1 MRFRYFLVSSIIL
14 LIIVL
19 PACNPGPSATT
30 VSAEKSKGTE
40 VASEDPEATNE
51 GSAYTEIAPPE
62 TIFYNGIVLTMEENL
77 AQVQAVFIQGDK
89 ILAVGSDEEILE
101 LKGPDTQVIDL
112 EGRTLTPGFIDSH
125 EHRITQR
132 SKWGFSTV
140 NEASQEALSLGWTGL
155 VELSVDENQLKEMI
169 AADTADELN
178 TRVNVYLIVNTFGGD
193 SLGDWYQAYQPN
205 QQFSPY
211 LRIAG
216 LKIFID
222 FNSGRV
228 LFWEQDELNQFI
240 SQRQAEGWQVTVKAI
255 SIQSHELALN
265 AYEYALDGESN
276 DNYRY
281 RIEHSAAADDDQVA
295 RMAQTGIIASIQPS
309 FPGVIWNEED
319 IRNLGEEEGII
330 NLFRWR
336 DYADAGVF
344 MIASAYNPPTWEG
357 SSSSNE
363 YFDPSHISPMG
374 LIYRSVTQIGLGG
387 AQPERWMLE
396 KALTVDELL
405 PMLTLNGAYA
415 TFEED
420 IKGSLSPGKLADL
433 VVLSEN
439 PLEVA
444 AEEIPDI
451 KVLMTMVGGQV
462 EFCADQQDIICLR
475 SDVVTAPDFFPASG
489 SWVATDNDGSS
500 MTLEVTQNT
509 DNSFLILMIDE
520 DATFCSK
527 DTDSEEPI
535 GIQAEGSGT
544 ASGFIL
550 SLSDV
555 FGICEG
561 TDKTILFELGFTYNP
576 ETDTLL
582 DTWDVLWHR
591 E

>member
-1 MRFRYFLVSSIIL
+1 
-14 LIIVL
+14 
-19 PACNPGPSATT
+19 
-30 VSAEKSKGTE
+30 
-40 VASEDPEATNE
+40 
-51 GSAYTEIAPPE
+51 
-62 TIFYNGIVLTMEENL
+62 
-77 AQVQAVFIQGDK
+77 
-89 ILAVGSDEEILE
+89 
-101 LKGPDTQVIDL
+101 
-112 EGRTLTPGFIDSH
+112 
-125 EHRITQR
+125 
-132 SKWGFSTV
+132 
-140 NEASQEALSLGWTGL
+140 
-155 VELSVDENQLKEMI
+155 
-169 AADTADELN
+169 
-178 TRVNVYLIVNTFGGD
+178 LIVNTFGGD
-193 SLGDWYQAYQPN
+193 PLGDWYQAYQPN

-228 LFWEQDELNQFI
+228 LFWEQDELNQFVN
-240 SQRQAEGWQVTVKAI
+240 QRQSEGWQVTMKAI

-281 RIEHSAAADDDQVA
+281 RIEHSVAADDDQVA

-319 IRNLGEEEGII
+319 IRNLGEEEGIF

-344 MIASAYNPPTWEG
+344 MIASAYNPPPREG

-363 YFDPSHISPMG
+363 YFDPSHISAMG

-387 AQPERWMLE
+387 IQPESWMIE
-396 KALTVDELL
+396 RALSVDELL

-420 IKGSLSPGKLADL
+420 TKGSLAPGKFADL
-433 VVLSEN
+433 VVLSDN

-444 AEEIPDI
+444 AEEISDI

-462 EFCADQQDIICLR
+462 KYCADQQNIVCLH
-475 SDVVTAPDFFPASG
+475 SDVITGPDFFPASG

-509 DNSFLILMIDE
+509 NNSFLILMIDE

-527 DTDSEEPI
+527 DTDSQVPI
-535 GIQAEGSGT
+535 GLQAEGSGT
-544 ASGFIL
+544 ASGFTL
-550 SLSDV
+550 SLYDV
-555 FGICEG
+555 TAVCKE
-561 TDKTILFELGFTYNP
+561 TDKTISFDISFTYDP
-576 ETDTLL
+576 DTDTLL
-582 DTWDVLWHR
+582 DSLDVLWHR